1 MNCVKRIALT
11 LLVSVLATTAHA
23 AGSDFAFLSCGLK
36 IGNTKKVQAAK
47 PPPKEKQTYLAGQT
61 FRSIGSRGPEV
72 FTFTEATQRKVGQR
86 RMARVFT
93 FAKVG
98 CTW

>member
-11 LLVSVLATTAHA
+11 LLISVLTTTAHA
-23 AGSDFAFLSCGLK
+23 GGSDFALFSCGVK

-47 PPPKEKQTYLAGQT
+47 PPPKEKQTSQASQA
-61 FRSIGSRGPEV
+61 FRSTVARGPEV
-72 FTFTEATQRKVGQR
+72 FTFTEATQKKIGQR
-86 RMARVFT
+86 RMPPVFT